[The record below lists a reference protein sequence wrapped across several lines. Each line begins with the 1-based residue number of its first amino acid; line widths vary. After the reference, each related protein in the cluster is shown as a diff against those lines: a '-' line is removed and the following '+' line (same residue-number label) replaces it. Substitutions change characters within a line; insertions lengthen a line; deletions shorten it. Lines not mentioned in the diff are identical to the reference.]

1 MATISILL
9 GSIIGFLG
17 GLVAYFG
24 LDASLLL
31 ALAIWLGAG
40 PASVIVVILTT
51 LARPAQTA
59 EQPVFAEA
67 A

>member
-1 MATISILL
+1 MATIGILL

-24 LDASLLL
+24 FDASLPL

-51 LARPAQTA
+51 LTRPAQTA